1 MAKLRITQ
9 IKSAIRRNKKQKAT
23 ITALGIHRLHHTVE
37 HDDTP
42 VIRGMIR
49 RVIHLVEVEE
59 IKR

>member
-23 ITALGIHRLHHTVE
+23 IKALGIRRMHHTVE

-49 RVIHLVEVEE
+49 RVTHLVKVEE
-59 IKR
+59 IK